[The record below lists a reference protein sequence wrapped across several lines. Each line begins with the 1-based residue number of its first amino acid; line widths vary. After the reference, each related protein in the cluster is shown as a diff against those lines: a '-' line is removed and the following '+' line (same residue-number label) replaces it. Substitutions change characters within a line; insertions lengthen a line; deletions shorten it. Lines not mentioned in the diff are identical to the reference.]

1 MKKILLATLFIGI
14 TLTGFSQSVSL
25 DGSDYAQGFNTLAF
39 DWPQP
44 RVLPNGW
51 YLLESGAGANTDYG
65 ISNGSLAIADTYSY
79 GAGNSIERSLG
90 SQRSG
95 ASTFGTQWGVS
106 FTNNTG
112 KTITELDVSYIGEQW
127 RLGTPFVADFL
138 IVEYSTDASVLNDG
152 TWTQVPALTFVNPT
166 FFIPFVGNTLNGN
179 DPVNQDFMQATITG
193 LSIPDGATFW
203 LRWTDF
209 DIAGTDDEHALA
221 VDQFSL
227 STTLVGTDTEVYMD
241 VFTPNPVDE
250 TAGSTTLTIALNNPS
265 ATVDT
270 QVDLALV
277 GGSGS
282 PADLGDF
289 VTRTLTIPA
298 GATTYDEIITITD
311 DADIEGDE
319 TFIFEL
325 QNASG
330 GSNAS
335 IVTPSQITLTVVD
348 DDAGPLHYRSAVA
361 SGTWAA
367 PGSWETSLDG
377 NDPWIPA
384 LEAPDFNRGPVTIQ
398 SGNTITVASTIEID
412 EVTVAVGGT
421 LTQIG
426 GGAILLRNGP
436 GTDLTIL
443 GTLNHN
449 GGFAPDLTSD
459 SPTALIATGSIIN
472 INATSGG
479 NYGTSP
485 SVTWQNGAILDWD
498 VNAIF
503 PITEYFPG
511 TPVGIVPVFRVTT
524 ISSSVGNANN
534 LTING
539 RLAVRQGGTL
549 TLAGTGTKI
558 IRNGFSGNGTITQN
572 AGSGQIQITG
582 TVGYIEGNGAINLN
596 STNGLQ
602 INTGA
607 NIRIA
612 TDKTF
617 NGGPI
622 TVNGTL
628 FFGFNETTTLTI
640 SHSGPGSIGLQGT
653 GTIIMNNAG
662 SVGTIRIASESP
674 TFTPTFPKG
683 PNATIEFYGDALQNI
698 PALDYVNLISSG
710 TGDRVLPNG
719 GTITVSGNFTSAA
732 NAYTTTGSTVDFIG
746 TDQSVPGINFYNLTL
761 SNGGTKTLAGAG
773 SVDSYLNLDAAT
785 TFDTGGN
792 GFTLTSS
799 STETA
804 SIGVLPATAVIN
816 GDITTQRYIDPVAEI
831 YRYITAPVSNAT
843 VADIQDDVPITG
855 TFTGADNLSGWLP
868 DPSMFNYDESV
879 DGDFNSGYVAY
890 PVASNTEPLEVGRG
904 YTLFVRDG
912 ATPAVIDFTGTINR
926 DAIVLP
932 VTFTQIGGND
942 DVNDGWNLVGNPYP
956 SAIDWENTG
965 WTKTRMDDAVYIR
978 DNEAG
983 QFASYVNGIGVN
995 GGTGRI
1001 ASGQAF
1007 WVQATGNNPA
1017 LSVTEDVKSNLND
1030 TQFFRTNGAPDNVIR
1045 LTMSNS
1051 KLSDEIA
1058 LHLHDDATMGK
1069 DAGMDA
1075 VKFGGDAPKP
1085 RGDRYFEFASVSS
1098 DGYRMAINSFAQ
1110 AGCSVRIP
1118 LDMKYVQNGNY
1129 TINMGG
1135 METLTR
1141 DIRIILIDKYADKRI
1156 SLDEEVIYSFTIGDD
1171 PKSVA
1176 ADRFDVELN
1185 AQEMTPEITYSDGIL
1200 SANYDNVTWFVNGTR
1215 IEGVSGSE
1223 IVPTVSGAYTVEVAS
1238 GGCIARSEKLDVVIG
1253 DDFGAYFSV
1262 APNPVEN
1269 FMNLRVYSDQLDV
1282 LQMSVIDMRG
1292 RLFVENE
1299 LQSGQDKYQIN
1310 VSHLPA
1316 GVYILKIASGDRVFT
1331 QRIIKR

>member
-1 MKKILLATLFIGI
+1 MKKILLAVIFIGI
-14 TLTGFSQSVSL
+14 SLTGFTQSVSL
-25 DGSDYAQGFNTLAF
+25 DGSDYSQGFNTLAY

-51 YLLESGAGANTDYG
+51 YFLESGDGADASYG
-65 ISNGSLAIADTYSY
+65 ISNGSGITPDTYSY
-79 GAGNSIERSLG
+79 GAGASIERALG
-90 SQRSG
+90 SQRTG
-95 ASTFGTQWGVS
+95 TSTFGSQWGVS

-127 RLGTPFVADFL
+127 RLGTAFIVDFL
-138 IVEYSTDASVLNDG
+138 IVEYSLDATALNDG
-152 TWTQVPALTFVNPT
+152 SWTEVPALRFVNPT
-166 FFIPFVGNTLNGN
+166 FFLPYPGNTLDGN
-179 DPVNQDFMQATITG
+179 LATNQDFLQGTITG
-193 LSIPDGATFW
+193 LNIPDGATFW

-209 DIAGTDDEHALA
+209 DVAGTDDEHAMA

-227 STTLVGTDTEVYMD
+227 STTLVGSDTELYMD

-277 GGSGS
+277 GGTGS
-282 PADLGDF
+282 AADLGDF

-298 GATTYDEIITITD
+298 GSSTYDEVITITD

-335 IVTPSQITLTVVD
+335 IVSPSQITLTVID
-348 DDAGPLHYRSAVA
+348 DDAGPLYYRSAVT
-361 SGTWAA
+361 SGTWAS
-367 PGSWETSLDG
+367 PDSWETSLDG

-384 LEAPDFNRGPVTIQ
+384 LEAPNFERGPVTIQ

-412 EVTVAVGGT
+412 EVTVEAGGT
-421 LTQIG
+421 LTQISG
-426 GGAILLRNGP
+426 GSIILRNGT
-436 GTDLTIL
+436 GTDLTIN

-472 INATSGG
+472 INATSGSA
-479 NYGTSP
+479 YGTS
-485 SVTWQNGAILDWD
+485 STVTWQNGAILDWD
-498 VNAIF
+498 VNAVF

-511 TPVGIVPVFRVTT
+511 TPLGTVPVLRVTT
-524 ISSSVGNANN
+524 ISSSVGNAST

-539 RLAVRQGGTL
+539 RLAVRQGGSL

-558 IRNGFSGNGTITQN
+558 VRNGFSGNGTITQS

-582 TVGYIEGNGAINLN
+582 TVGYIEGNGPINLN
-596 STNGLQ
+596 STNGLL
-602 INTGA
+602 ISSTA

-612 TDKTF
+612 ADKTF

-622 TVNGTL
+622 TVDGIL
-628 FFGFNETTTLTI
+628 YFGFNETTTLTI
-640 SHSGPGSIGLQGT
+640 SHSGAGSIGLQGT
-653 GTIIMNNAG
+653 GTINMGNAG
-662 SVGTIRIASESP
+662 SVATIRIASESP
-674 TFTPTFPKG
+674 TFTPTFPK
-683 PNATIEFYGDALQNI
+683 NADATIEFYSDDLQNI
-698 PALDYVNLISSG
+698 PGIDYVNLISSG
-710 TGDRVLPNG
+710 AGDRVLPDG
-719 GTITVSGNFTSAA
+719 GTVTVSGDFTTGT
-732 NAYTTTGSTVDFIG
+732 NAYTTTGSTVDYTG
-746 TDQSVPGINFYNLTL
+746 TDQSVAGINYYNLDL

-785 TFDTGGN
+785 TFVTGGN
-792 GFTLTSS
+792 SFTLTSS
-799 STETA
+799 ATETA
-804 SIGVLPATAVIN
+804 SIGVLPATAVIT

-831 YRYITAPVSNAT
+831 YRYITSPVSNAT
-843 VADIQDDVPITG
+843 VAQIQDDVPITG
-855 TFTGADNLSGWLP
+855 TFTGADVVPGWLP
-868 DPSMFNYDESV
+868 DPSMYNYDESV

-912 ATPAVIDFTGTINR
+912 AAAAVIDLTGTINR
-926 DAIVLP
+926 DAISLP

-942 DVNDGWNLVGNPYP
+942 NDNDGWNLVGNPYP

-965 WTKTRMDDAVYIR
+965 WTKTRIDDAVYIR

-983 QFASYVNGIGVN
+983 QFASYVDGIGVN

-1017 LSVTEDVKSNLND
+1017 LSVTEDVKSTLNN
-1030 TQFFRTNGAPDNVIR
+1030 TEFFRTNGAPDNVIR
-1045 LTMSNS
+1045 LTMSNGS
-1051 KLSDEIA
+1051 LSDEIA
-1058 LHLHDDATMGK
+1058 LRMHDDATMAK

-1085 RGDRYFEFASVSS
+1085 RGDRHFEFSSVSE

-1110 AGCSVRIP
+1110 NGCSVRIP
-1118 LDMKYVQNGNY
+1118 LDIQFVQSGNY
-1129 TINMGG
+1129 DITLGG
-1135 METLTR
+1135 METVTTS
-1141 DIRIILIDKYADKRI
+1141 IRVILVDKFTDKRI
-1156 SLDEEVIYSFTIGDD
+1156 SLDEEVTYNFSITSDA
-1171 PKSVA
+1171 KSA
-1176 ADRFDVELN
+1176 APDRFEVELN
-1185 AQEMTPEITYSDGIL
+1185 AQEMTPVLTYAEGVL
-1200 SANYDNVTWFVNGTR
+1200 SANYENVTWFVNGTR
-1215 IEGVSGSE
+1215 IEGATGSE
-1223 IVPTVSGAYTVEVAS
+1223 IIPSVSGAYTVEVAN
-1238 GGCIARSEKLDVVIG
+1238 GTCIARSEKLDVVIG
-1253 DDFGAYFSV
+1253 DDFGAFFSV

-1269 FMNLRVYSDQLDV
+1269 FMNLRVYSDELEN

-1292 RLFVENE
+1292 RLFVQNE
-1299 LQSGQDKYQIN
+1299 LQSGRDKYQIN
-1310 VSHLPA
+1310 MSHLPA